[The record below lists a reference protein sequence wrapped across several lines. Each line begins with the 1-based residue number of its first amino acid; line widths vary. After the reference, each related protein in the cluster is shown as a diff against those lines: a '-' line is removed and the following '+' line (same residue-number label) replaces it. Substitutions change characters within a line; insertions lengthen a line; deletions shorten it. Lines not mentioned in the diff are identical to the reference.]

1 MTAKRRRANALRLL
15 CSSRKAG
22 FPSGRRFVQPKSG
35 LLPAAQQPPG
45 GARQQKQR
53 PQHGLSRVAGGG
65 WQTEHCQRSGLGGQ
79 RASIL
84 ILHDAAEQSAIVL
97 RLNGGNAVLGLN
109 DSGNVRPF
117 PVGLHP
123 LPAVG
128 VGLLAPG
135 EGHAEHGFFPFQPG
149 KGFRLMQEAQL
160 VAQRY
165 GALVIK
171 V

>member
-1 MTAKRRRANALRLL
+1 MTAKRRRANAMRLL
-15 CSSRKAG
+15 CSSRRAD
-22 FPSGRRFVQPKSG
+22 FPSKGRAVRPKSG
-35 LLPAAQQPPG
+35 LLPAAQQPTG
-45 GARQQKQR
+45 GAHQQKQR
-53 PQHGLSRVAGGG
+53 PQYGLSRVAGGG
-65 WQTEHCQRSGLGGQ
+65 WQTEHGQRSGLGGQ

-97 RLNGGNAVLGLN
+97 RLNGGNAVFGLN
-109 DSGNVRPF
+109 GSGNVRPF
-117 PVGLHP
+117 PIGLHP

-128 VGLLAPG
+128 IGLLAPG
-135 EGHAEHGFFPFQPG
+135 QRHAEHGFFPFRPRQ
-149 KGFRLMQEAQL
+149 GFRLLQEAQL